1 MTSSA
6 VIKRSILAI
15 AAALLIGGC
24 QGLKA
29 DAPISRLPL
38 DVLLRGNWPA
48 ADSIESLL
56 NDDYDNKIIGGQVV
70 QPNSL
75 PFQISLQR
83 CGAMGCSHSCGGSI
97 LSADIILDAAHCIST
112 TAISN
117 FLIVAGE
124 HSLSQ
129 VSGNEQNRGVRRIV
143 QHENYNSQNSF
154 NDIALFFLDS
164 PLELNDKVAPINLPP
179 AGYDPP
185 VGTVVTVSGWGT
197 TGGNTLSDL
206 LQSVNVN
213 VISDKQCE
221 ESYYAGSIYYDGNI
235 CASLPFGGADACQG
249 DSGGPLFTGTGDNA
263 VQHGIVSWGY
273 RCAVM
278 GFPGVYTQV
287 SNYVDWIAANSN

>member
-1 MTSSA
+1 MKFLFSAIVHLLLATSLF
-6 VIKRSILAI
+6 VHLGVD
-15 AAALLIGGC
+15 GGKIY
-24 QGLKA
+24 L
-29 DAPISRLPL
+29 PRLPL
-38 DVLLRGNWPA
+38 GVLLRGGSGN
-48 ADSIESLL
+48 LL
-56 NDDYDNKIIGGQVV
+56 HQTLDEKIVGGQVV

-97 LSADIILDAAHCIST
+97 IDENTILNAAHCVST
-112 TAISN
+112 TAVSN
-117 FLIVAGE
+117 FLFVAGE

-129 VSGNEQNRGVRRIV
+129 VSGFEQSRGITGYVM
-143 QHENYNSQNSF
+143 HENYNTPTNF
-154 NDIALFFLDS
+154 HDIALFFLDA
-164 PLELNDKVAPINLPP
+164 PLDLNDKVAPINLPP

-197 TGGNTLSDL
+197 TGGNQLSDL

-221 ESYYAGSIYYDGNI
+221 DSYYAGSVNYPGNI

-249 DSGGPLFTGTGDNA
+249 DSGGPLFTGTGSDA

-287 SNYVDWIAANSN
+287 SNYVDWIAANKNKNN